1 MGYPTHK
8 MRTPFFIA
16 KYVELYKLV
25 HEVKTATKPS
35 PPNLIGVDSRRAIW
49 EVPIPGQASR
59 FMSAMSGA
67 INDEFF
73 IVRVDTEAFYCT
85 WLKSSPAI
93 WERQDSDCVIR
104 VNMPTDRKYKDAVE
118 GFASGKEN
126 PVPLAHVEAYMDKN
140 HARIS
145 FINGVTR
152 SFWLIAN
159 RAPSFLVKVHGRKSA
174 ELLNQVVGLDAA
186 PMSFNELW
194 PKYALTCQM

>member
-16 KYVELYKLV
+16 KYVELHKLD
-25 HEVKTATKPS
+25 HEAKTAKRPL
-35 PPNLIGVDSRRAIW
+35 PPNLISVDSFRAIW
-49 EVPIPGQASR
+49 EVPMLGQASR
-59 FMSAMSGA
+59 FMSVKSGA

-73 IVRVDTEAFYCT
+73 VVRVDTEAFYCT

-93 WERQDSDCVIR
+93 WERQDSDCVLR
-104 VNMPTDRKYKDAVE
+104 VDMPTDRKYKDAVE

-126 PVPLAHVEAYMDKN
+126 PVPLAHVVAYMDKN
-140 HARIS
+140 QAGIG

-159 RAPSFLVKVHGRKSA
+159 RAPSFLVQVHGRESA
-174 ELLNQVVGLDAA
+174 ELLNQLVGLDAA
-186 PMSFNELW
+186 PMSFSELFD
-194 PKYALTCQM
+194 T